1 MIKLKGMT
9 WNHPRGYQPLDA
21 SILLVREKFGIEVSW
36 DRRSLKD
43 FGDFPI
49 ETLAGDYDLLI
60 IDHPHAGVAASTG
73 CLIPLDDYLDANT
86 LETLAKQSAGLSHA
100 SYQFAG
106 HQWALAI
113 DTATQVCV
121 YRPDLFVGNFPHSWD
136 AVIQLGQQLREGG
149 QYIAIP
155 LCPTDAMCSFLTLN
169 ASLRER
175 TQIDGKPFDET
186 TGTQALTLLQQLY
199 AVSHPESANWNPIHL
214 LDYMSENDDVIY
226 CPLSFGYT
234 NYARESYRTHR
245 LRFHDIPAVKG
256 ALLGGTGFAVS
267 SRCQYPEN
275 AVAYGAWLCGAEI
288 QRTHYVQA
296 GGQPGNRMAWEDA
309 VADELVG
316 KFFSDTLQTL
326 QQAYLRPRHHG
337 FTSFQEQGGEVIHQ
351 FLVDGSDVGECI
363 SELDQLYTED

>member
-9 WNHPRGYQPLDA
+9 WDHPRGYQPLDT
-21 SILLVREKFGIEVSW
+21 SIPLVREKFGIEVSW

-49 ETLAGDYDLLI
+49 ETLADDYDLLI

-73 CLIPLDDYLDANT
+73 CLIAFDDYLDADT
-86 LETLAKQSAGLSHA
+86 LETFAEQSAGLSHI
-100 SYQFAG
+100 SYQFEE

-113 DTATQVCV
+113 DTATQVSV
-121 YRPDLFVGNFPHSWD
+121 YRPDLFVENFPDSWD
-136 AVIQLGQQLREGG
+136 AVIHLGQQLRDDK
-149 QYIAIP
+149 QSIAIP

-169 ASLRER
+169 ASLRET

-199 AVSHPESANWNPIHL
+199 TVSHPDSANWNPIQL
-214 LDYMSENDDVIY
+214 LDYMSENDDVAY

-234 NYARESYRTHR
+234 NYARANYRAHQ

-267 SRCQYPEN
+267 SRCQHPEK

-296 GGQPGNRMAWEDA
+296 GGQPGNRRAWEDGA
-309 VADELVG
+309 ADTLVG
-316 KFFSDTLQTL
+316 NFFSDTLQTL

-351 FLVDGSDVGECI
+351 FLVNETDVSACL
-363 SELDQLYTED
+363 SVLDQLYIEN